1 MKTQVATTVRRAAS
15 TLTKEA
21 GDISSV
27 FPSLS
32 GKAPEPLAAR
42 FGDVKRRLIS
52 GNEDAVTQSWHRL
65 LASLK
70 DEVAVVTKS
79 GSSVSC
85 CDKIENAAKIITD

>member
-1 MKTQVATTVRRAAS
+1 MQSQVASTLTRAAS
-15 TLTKEA
+15 TLAKEA

-42 FGDVKRRLIS
+42 FSDVKKNLIK
-52 GNEDAVTQSWHRL
+52 GNEDAVVQSWHRL

-70 DEVAVVTKS
+70 EEIAEVKKKRST
-79 GSSVSC
+79 VSRC
-85 CDKIENAAKIITD
+85 FHVDNVRKGH

>member
-1 MKTQVATTVRRAAS
+1 MKSQVVTTIRRAAS
-15 TLTKEA
+15 TLSKEV

-42 FGDVKRRLIS
+42 FSDVKRQLIK
-52 GNEDAVTQSWHRL
+52 GHEVDVTQSWHRL

-70 DEVAVVTKS
+70 EETAAVRQS
-79 GSSVSC
+79 GSNVSWPC
-85 CDKIENAAKIITD
+85 KIENAPE